1 MMFDDEQ
8 PKPKTAEFPRNM
20 DNMSVSELEEYIEE
34 LRAEIAKAEGD
45 IAKKKASEDAAASA
59 FK

>member
-1 MMFDDEQ
+1 MMFDEEL

-34 LRAEIAKAEGD
+34 LQAEIAKAEGD
-45 IAKKKASEDAAASA
+45 IAKKKASEDAATSV